1 MDALLHCKDVE
12 AMQVTCP
19 ACSTRYTTDDAKVRG
34 KTVRMRCRACDT
46 VWLVSGPSSGPS
58 QVPATEPLPP
68 ASRMPAELP
77 FEPYQS
83 YAQREETPPER
94 RAAVVKRGAEREKR
108 DLFAMGSVDEGFV
121 KQTLRPPPPGYG
133 GGGGIGARSEDSV
146 LFTLDSLRSEGDAP
160 RSAKPAPA
168 RVQEAHASEDDGV
181 IDLAALSQ
189 RPRAAAAA
197 PLGVTS
203 FASEP
208 PGGFAR
214 DMSAPF
220 GATAAPPPVKKKGT
234 RLAAFGGSFVAVAIA
249 AASAIALF
257 GGDIPHRASRPTASL
272 APRAAAVGARAH
284 EREVA
289 RAEAE
294 RKASEHDAAAS
305 ASKDEGTRSKSTRAV
320 RWTGPARGGA
330 GASAPKAPP
339 VKSSVPAD
347 ACGCKGDFTC
357 ILRCSAKGK

>member
-1 MDALLHCKDVE
+1 
-12 AMQVTCP
+12 MQVTCP

-46 VWLVSGPSSGPS
+46 VWLVSGPSQVSTS
-58 QVPATEPLPP
+58 HVPATEPLPP

-77 FEPYQS
+77 FEPYPS

-94 RAAVVKRGAEREKR
+94 RAAVVKRGAERERR
-108 DLFAMGSVDEGFV
+108 DLFAMAGAEDGFV
-121 KQTLRPPPPGYG
+121 KQTLRPPPPGY
-133 GGGGIGARSEDSV
+133 GGGIGARSEDSV
-146 LFTLDSLRSEGDAP
+146 LFTLDSLRSEGEAP
-160 RSAKPAPA
+160 RSQKPGPA
-168 RVQEAHASEDDGV
+168 RAVEARGPEDDGV

-189 RPRAAAAA
+189 RPRATAAA

-214 DMSAPF
+214 DMSGPF
-220 GATAAPPPVKKKGT
+220 GATTPPPPRKKGT
-234 RLAAFGGSFVAVAIA
+234 RLAAIAGSFVAVAVA

-257 GGDIPHRASRPTASL
+257 GGDIPHRAARPTSSL

-294 RKASEHDAAAS
+294 KRASEHDGAT
-305 ASKDEGTRSKSTRAV
+305 ASKDDTPRPKSTRAV
-320 RWTGPARGGA
+320 RWSGPARGGTSS
-330 GASAPKAPP
+330 GAPKPPP